1 MIRGAQRRAILPFY
15 RQRPSP
21 PPLNIWQWST
31 RAKRINTRRRPC
43 PSGREIFTKSRRRM
57 FLQSK
62 FVSRFAAQLCANG
75 FDSAAVLKLCGYPRI
90 TSVAQSPQYT
100 GSLIWGLYT
109 IDGRRIETVNLQNK
123 SYADPSGV
131 HRALVL
137 VLTAHVWSS
146 AIAESKTKITVC
158 SIGSRPTSIIAEDVA
173 KIVKSGD
180 DAYYFCPI
188 CGGGYRLPSPVLDA
202 LIPKIR
208 CGRIS
213 SV

>member
-1 MIRGAQRRAILPFY
+1 
-15 RQRPSP
+15 
-21 PPLNIWQWST
+21 
-31 RAKRINTRRRPC
+31 
-43 PSGREIFTKSRRRM
+43 M

-62 FVSRFAAQLCANG
+62 IASRFAARLCANG
-75 FDSAAVLKLCGYPRI
+75 FDPAAVLKLCGYPRI

-109 IDGRRIETVNLQNK
+109 IDGRRIETVNLYNK
-123 SYADPSGV
+123 SYADPSGA

-158 SIGSRPTSIIAEDVA
+158 AIGSRPTSIIAEDVA

-188 CGGGYRLPSPVLDA
+188 CGGGYDMPLQIFNKVA
-202 LIPKIR
+202 KKVR
-208 CGRIS
+208 CGRVL